1 MYQEIVP
8 FKTFMKIDKLRINKE
23 LYGPEYKT

>member
-8 FKTFMKIDKLRINKE
+8 FKTFIKIHKLRINKE